1 MAAPKKEETIPMRLT
16 VSKRLYA
23 YLRVLRQK
31 TMLGASENDVAEY
44 LLTQRLEQMLVDKYH
59 EKQVPPQPEI
69 DLPEKI

>member
-1 MAAPKKEETIPMRLT
+1 MVAPKKEETISMRLT

-44 LLTQRLEQMLVDKYH
+44 LLTQRLEEMLADNYH
-59 EKQVPPQPEI
+59 EKQVPPHPEI
-69 DLPEKI
+69 EHSA

>member
-1 MAAPKKEETIPMRLT
+1 VLRSRAAQ
-16 VSKRLYA
+16 A
-23 YLRVLRQK
+23 NAHLRVLRQK

-44 LLTQRLEQMLVDKYH
+44 LLTQRLEQMLADKYH